1 MEEDVEEYGDFKE
14 LDPKEEDSEDEVP
27 DKEDDE
33 EGDSEEQHPNV
44 EDSEGRS
51 GSLGPR
57 S

>member
-1 MEEDVEEYGDFKE
+1 MMLYMCRM
-14 LDPKEEDSEDEVP
+14 PSP